1 MMIFRKKIIFS
12 DEAHFHLCGFVN
24 KQNCLVWAHKNP
36 RQIVEKPLHPRKVN
50 VWCAFSANGIIGPYF
65 FENEAGNSVTVTRE
79 RYRAMITN
87 FLWPELNG
95 MDVEDVWFQQGGATC
110 HSANATM
117 ALLNEKF
124 PGRIISRNSEVNWS
138 PRSCDLTPLDFFLWG
153 YLKSKVYANKP
164 TTVQQLKDEIRRHIG
179 EIADELCRDVIK
191 TLTIEWRCAAEALA
205 DMWAILY
212 FIHNRQES
220 DDMIQ

>member
-1 MMIFRKKIIFS
+1 M
-12 DEAHFHLCGFVN
+12 
-24 KQNCLVWAHKNP
+24 
-36 RQIVEKPLHPRKVN
+36 
-50 VWCAFSANGIIGPYF
+50 
-65 FENEAGNSVTVTRE
+65 
-79 RYRAMITN
+79 
-87 FLWPELNG
+87 WPELNG
-95 MDVEDVWFQQGGATC
+95 MDVEDVWFQQDGATC

-124 PGRIISRNSEVNWS
+124 PGRIISRNSEVNWP
-138 PRSCDLTPLDFFLWG
+138 PRSCDLTPLDVFLWS

-191 TLTIEWRCAAEALA
+191 NFDHRVEVCRRSLGGHLG
-205 DMWAILY
+205 ILY
-212 FIHNRQES
+212 FIHNCQES

>member
-1 MMIFRKKIIFS
+1 M
-12 DEAHFHLCGFVN
+12 
-24 KQNCLVWAHKNP
+24 
-36 RQIVEKPLHPRKVN
+36 
-50 VWCAFSANGIIGPYF
+50 
-65 FENEAGNSVTVTRE
+65 VTGE

-95 MDVEDVWFQQGGATC
+95 MDVEDVWFQQDGATC

-124 PGRIISRNSEVNWS
+124 PGCIISRNSEVNWPS
-138 PRSCDLTPLDFFLWG
+138 RSCDLTPLDFLRG

-191 TLTIEWRCAAEALA
+191 NFDHRVEVCCRSLGRHLGDIVFHT
-205 DMWAILY
+205 
-212 FIHNRQES
+212 
-220 DDMIQ
+220 